1 MGKAA
6 TQPKLTDW
14 WQSWENTPANAS
26 LGAAQERLRL
36 VYNKSLTDALVRV
49 LTDLGQECTLGFAAV
64 EDGGSVYLVCR
75 AGIMQRALEVGQ
87 PPAKKAATTLSLDT
101 LQRAFHPLKLT
112 AAGYADLAPVV
123 AVWLCGAV
131 SGVVA
136 TRVSGLE
143 RGLNDRLLQ
152 VADPLLVSKV

>member
-1 MGKAA
+1 MGKAT

-64 EDGGSVYLVCR
+64 EDGGSVYLICR
-75 AGIMQRALEVGQ
+75 AGIMQRALEIANARVQ
-87 PPAKKAATTLSLDT
+87 KLQMQNKNLT
-101 LQRAFHPLKLT
+101 LQL
-112 AAGYADLAPVV
+112 
-123 AVWLCGAV
+123 
-131 SGVVA
+131 
-136 TRVSGLE
+136 
-143 RGLNDRLLQ
+143 
-152 VADPLLVSKV
+152 

>member
-64 EDGGSVYLVCR
+64 EDGGSVYLICR
-75 AGIMQRALEVGQ
+75 AGIMQRALE
-87 PPAKKAATTLSLDT
+87 ASI
-101 LQRAFHPLKLT
+101 
-112 AAGYADLAPVV
+112 LA
-123 AVWLCGAV
+123 L
-131 SGVVA
+131 
-136 TRVSGLE
+136 
-143 RGLNDRLLQ
+143 
-152 VADPLLVSKV
+152 

>member
-75 AGIMQRALEVGQ
+75 AGIMQRAGGWSATSQ
-87 PPAKKAATTLSLDT
+87 KGRNHPIFGYASACIPPAET
-101 LQRAFHPLKLT
+101 HCC
-112 AAGYADLAPVV
+112 
-123 AVWLCGAV
+123 WL
-131 SGVVA
+131 
-136 TRVSGLE
+136 R
-143 RGLNDRLLQ
+143 
-152 VADPLLVSKV
+152 